1 MAACDQKALASVRT
15 GGRILVMYSHFTI
28 VFGNGKWEIHKG
40 HDAYLYE
47 WFCMWIFDL
56 ETRRV
61 YSPMTHREPSE

>member
-1 MAACDQKALASVRT
+1 MAACDQKALASVST

-47 WFCMWIFDL
+47 WFCMWIFGL